1 MQKKPKLM
9 KIRKTLIQKKTQHI
23 EKRFPYTILFHCS
36 GLTSQQW
43 RQLKNLLYVTHG
55 QTLFQP
61 SAFSSTLHDSAGPT
75 CILYLTDSCEPPG
88 TKCSNSDI
96 SAELLDTK
104 WWPKLLQN
112 VSYLESQKNLVLLY
126 GQYQYTL
133 VNHMDIKKSTTL
145 EKVSISQQF
154 FFYML
159 YPTHSLCGCL
169 NQLT

>member
-23 EKRFPYTILFHCS
+23 EKRFPYIILFHCS

-43 RQLKNLLYVTHG
+43 RQLKNLLYVIHG

-61 SAFSSTLHDSAGPT
+61 SVFSSTLHDSAGPT
-75 CILYLTDSCEPPG
+75 CILYLTDSEPPG
-88 TKCSNSDI
+88 T
-96 SAELLDTK
+96 DTK

-154 FFYML
+154 FFFML

-169 NQLT
+169 NQFTSVHFSQ

>member
-1 MQKKPKLM
+1 M

-23 EKRFPYTILFHCS
+23 EKRFPYILLFHCS

-75 CILYLTDSCEPPG
+75 CILYLTDSGEPPG
-88 TKCSNSDI
+88 T
-96 SAELLDTK
+96 
-104 WWPKLLQN
+104 WPKLLKN

-133 VNHMDIKKSTTL
+133 VNHMDIKKSTTFS
-145 EKVSISQQF
+145 KVSISQQF

-169 NQLT
+169 NQFTSVDSLTS